1 MRKRKFSAATL
12 ASVALTA
19 LVSGCGQ
26 NLPEPGRL
34 PTQSEALKATQERFN
49 ADGGAVAIK
58 RIRVPASSL
67 QPRAVRQGV
76 SAALRARQIRVQF
89 PGTDGTVADLVQAL
103 SAAGVQ
109 LAFSWSDPV
118 VGTSSPTTSGAPV
131 RPGAAP
137 AAASVSSGGA
147 GSGGD
152 AVLKRRLP
160 FPQYDGTLGGLL
172 DTLKTG
178 LGIVFW
184 QEGNTIFLSDKNRF
198 AIALPQNED
207 ILKGVQESLR
217 NLGATEIVMSVDA
230 GKIVYSANP
239 TLQDDIIAPFL
250 KRTVRNLAT
259 VDLRVAV
266 VSLTMNDKSAQ
277 GFDWSKFAAIVD
289 QRQKGIAEALSVK
302 DVSQAATNTTIGN
315 NGTATNTVNSLANSN
330 APQSIL
336 PTTVV
341 NQKGGVVDLTKTG
354 LVLGTTQVGTLFG
367 AQTVTSVS
375 TAIAFL
381 STFGNTNVTQ
391 NVELRTLSGRQVKI
405 RSGDE
410 IPYVKGIGI
419 GTLGSAGTAAAN
431 GTAGGSSNSNTLGTA
446 QTETVKTGLTV
457 EMVPRF
463 DSDAE
468 LVTTDLKMELKSLVE
483 FVKLD
488 AGNQLGSLT
497 QPRTQDQELSNI
509 VRMRAGQT
517 AVIGGIQYDQEQFDG
532 NEPTFLR
539 DKMRARSQSAGY
551 RAQNVTRNALF
562 IILQP
567 TVTTYE
573 PVE

>member
-19 LVSGCGQ
+19 IVSGCGQ

-34 PTQSEALKATQERFN
+34 PSQSEALKATQERFA
-49 ADGGAVAIK
+49 ADGGGIAVK
-58 RIRVPASSL
+58 RVRVPASSL

-118 VGTSSPTTSGAPV
+118 VGGGSPTPGAPV

-137 AAASVSSGGA
+137 VAAAVSSGGA

-217 NLGATEIVMSVDA
+217 SLGATEIVMSVDA

-259 VDLRVAV
+259 VDLQVAV

-289 QRQKGIAEALSVK
+289 QRQKGISEALSIK
-302 DVSQAATNTTIGN
+302 DISQTATNTTIGN
-315 NGTATNTVNSLANSN
+315 NGTAANTVNSLANS
-330 APQSIL
+330 ATQSSIL
-336 PTTVV
+336 PSTVLS
-341 NQKGGVVDLTKTG
+341 QKGGVVDLTKNG
-354 LVLGTTQVGTLFG
+354 LVLGSTQVGTLFG

-419 GTLGSAGTAAAN
+419 GTLGSSGTAAAN
-431 GTAGGSSNSNTLGTA
+431 GTNGGTSNSNTLGTA

-532 NEPTFLR
+532 NEPTFMR

-562 IILQP
+562 IILRP